1 MKRPR
6 LSSLVRLRFGSLGLF
21 ERSPQISNND
31 VVYRVTEVLLD
42 LRDRLRLLFDDR
54 ELASADLNA
63 HAGGRVEVCSH
74 RTTMSAGLN

>member
-21 ERSPQISNND
+21 ERSPQISND